1 MKEENSISTEDK
13 YETDEVTEVD
23 DANKAREAD
32 EITDAVEEEAIKS
45 VNKKVKGYI
54 LEGLFYVGLFLICAF
69 IIPNYV
75 VQRAKVSGPSM
86 MNTLQSKDN
95 VLVSKISYEVHDP
108 ERFDIVVF
116 YPFKYREE
124 YKNDEAKKKEH
135 FVKRVIGLPGETI
148 QIIGSEIYVDGKVLK
163 ENYGKDP
170 IAEGGIA
177 SKPITLGKDEYF
189 LMGDN
194 REVSY
199 DSRYADIGPIH
210 KKAIDG
216 KAVLRIWPL
225 KSFGTIE

>member
-1 MKEENSISTEDK
+1 MDNEDLNEESSIS
-13 YETDEVTEVD
+13 
-23 DANKAREAD
+23 AD
-32 EITDAVEEEAIKS
+32 EKR
-45 VNKKVKGYI
+45 KKVKGY
-54 LEGLFYVGLFLICAF
+54 LVEGLFYIALLLVCVF

-75 VQRAKVSGPSM
+75 VQRAAVSGPSM
-86 MNTLQSKDN
+86 METLQDKDN
-95 VLVSKISYEVHDP
+95 VLVSKISYELHDP

-116 YPFKYREE
+116 YPYKYKEE
-124 YKNDEAKKKEH
+124 YKDDEEKKKEH

-148 QIIGSEIYVDGKVLK
+148 QIIGSDIYINGEILE

-170 IAEGGIA
+170 IAKQGIVA
-177 SKPITLGKDEYF
+177 EPITLGKDEYF

-225 KSFGTIE
+225 KSFGTIK